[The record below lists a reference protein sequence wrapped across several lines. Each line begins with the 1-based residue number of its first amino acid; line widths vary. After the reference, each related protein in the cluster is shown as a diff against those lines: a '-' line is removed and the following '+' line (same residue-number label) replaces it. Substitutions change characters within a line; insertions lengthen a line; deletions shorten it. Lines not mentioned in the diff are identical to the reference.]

1 MPTTTTSTTVSPR
14 RAGDP
19 APDLLGI
26 ALAHRAMLADL
37 LRLGDLAAAVRDRA
51 LAGGAR
57 AADWA
62 DLWSRLTEWP
72 DRAAGLNLDRG
83 EVLASALN
91 DLERTKARAC

>member
-37 LRLGDLAAAVRDRA
+37 LRLGDLAAAVRDRDVICTPGRSGPSPGMSSCCA
-51 LAGGAR
+51 I
-57 AADWA
+57 
-62 DLWSRLTEWP
+62 
-72 DRAAGLNLDRG
+72 
-83 EVLASALN
+83 ASTITTPP
-91 DLERTKARAC
+91 RTRCCGR